1 MGCHYRCGTPL
12 IIFHPRI
19 FSPFPT
25 HLFRFLR
32 FSLLFVRPVFFVLSM
47 QCFPFSSPSTRC
59 HRFFHQPPFFVS
71 VAFRRDP
78 RLNSPTVFFISI
90 PFSSSQNFPRPDLS
104 LSIFSFSN
112 SIFCFAEHRF
122 FECQSGAKS
131 MIFKNCTDFGS
142 ENFTIWPPE
151 QGGQHHFSDPKIRKI
166 SQWEMIEIC
175 T

>member
-12 IIFHPRI
+12 MIFHPRI

-32 FSLLFVRPVFFVLSM
+32 FSLLFVRPVFFVLSI

-59 HRFFHQPPFFVS
+59 HRFSITYIFCFCCLSSWSTSQLSDRF
-71 VAFRRDP
+71 
-78 RLNSPTVFFISI
+78 FFISI
-90 PFSSSQNFPRPDLS
+90 PFPSSLNFSRPDLS

-112 SIFCFAEHRF
+112 PNFCFAEHQF
-122 FECQSGAKS
+122 FECQSGVKS

-151 QGGQHHFSDPKIRKI
+151 QGRQHHFSDPKIRKI
-166 SQWEMIEIC
+166 SQWEMTEIC